1 MRFTG
6 CTTLS
11 GSPATRRICAANAA
25 LGAYVAPATTFTVG
39 PGAAASGLRS
49 DTLYVSVGGALASG
63 APLPALNAA
72 QQPTLLGVVELDT
85 TTLQPALTADGLG
98 TTSVFATP
106 FVDVSGQAVPPQA
119 VQIAGGYNAPS
130 DYDADARSDDLDNCP
145 FTANNDQ
152 ADRGGLAT
160 VVPNGRG
167 DRCECGEATDDGAI
181 FAADTNVIRDL
192 LAGKTV
198 ASPVVARDR
207 CSVASTPGCDVAD
220 LTILRRS
227 LAGFGPF
234 PLAACTTAVR

>member
-1 MRFTG
+1 
-6 CTTLS
+6 
-11 GSPATRRICAANAA
+11 
-25 LGAYVAPATTFTVG
+25 VAPASAFTVG
-39 PGAAASGLRS
+39 PGASASGLRA

-85 TTLQPALTADGLG
+85 TTIQPALTADGLG
-98 TTSVFATP
+98 TTAVFPTP
-106 FVDVSGQAVPPQA
+106 FVDVSGLAVPPQA

-152 ADRGGLAT
+152 VDRGGLAT

-181 FAADTNVIRDL
+181 FAADTDVIRDL
-192 LAGKTV
+192 LAGKAV
-198 ASPVVARDR
+198 ASPVIARDR
-207 CSVASTPGCDVAD
+207 CSVASTPGCDIADVA
-220 LTILRRS
+220 ILRRA
-227 LAGFGPF
+227 LEGFGPF